1 MWIVLPG
8 NFGAPLADA
17 YDCNRWTDNSSDANS
32 RAFDSNQRVSRQD
45 WEPEAARPQACANQ
59 SINCKGFL
67 FAQPSINSRPAEMN
81 AIISVSNLHKSYGE
95 AAAIRGVSFDVEV
108 SELTVI
114 IGPSGCGKS
123 TLLRCLNGLEL
134 FDSGRVRIGE
144 ITIDLDNELSHRDL
158 NARLR
163 RLREEV
169 GMVFQSFNLF
179 PHLTALENAMLAP
192 MVVKKFDRRKAESTA
207 RELLA
212 KVGLRDR
219 LDYYPS
225 QLSGGQQQRAAIAR
239 ALAMEPKVMLYD
251 EPTSAL
257 DPSLVE
263 EVLNIMRKLDDEGM
277 TQVVVTHEMRFAR
290 DVADKIL
297 MLADGELI
305 ESGSPEVIFSSPGDE
320 RTRAFLRRYL

>member
-1 MWIVLPG
+1 M
-8 NFGAPLADA
+8 
-17 YDCNRWTDNSSDANS
+17 S
-32 RAFDSNQRVSRQD
+32 
-45 WEPEAARPQACANQ
+45 
-59 SINCKGFL
+59 
-67 FAQPSINSRPAEMN
+67 
-81 AIISVSNLHKSYGE
+81 AIISVNNLQKSYGE
-95 AAAIRGVSFDVEV
+95 AAALRGISFEVEV
-108 SELTVI
+108 SELTTI

-144 ITIDLDNELSHRDL
+144 ITLDRSDHLSPRDF
-158 NARLR
+158 NSQLR
-163 RLREEV
+163 HLREEA

-179 PHLTALENAMLAP
+179 PHLTVLENAMLAP
-192 MVVKKFDRRKAESTA
+192 VVVKKLNRKVAETKA

-212 KVGLRDR
+212 KVGLSER

-257 DPSLVE
+257 DPSLVG

-277 TQVVVTHEMRFAR
+277 TQVIVTHEMNFAR
-290 DVADKIL
+290 DVADKVL
-297 MLADGELI
+297 VLSDGELI
-305 ESGSPEVIFSSPGDE
+305 ERDSPEVIFRSPRDE
-320 RTRAFLRRYL
+320 RTRAFLQRYLS

>member
-1 MWIVLPG
+1 MI
-8 NFGAPLADA
+8 PL
-17 YDCNRWTDNSSDANS
+17 
-32 RAFDSNQRVSRQD
+32 
-45 WEPEAARPQACANQ
+45 
-59 SINCKGFL
+59 
-67 FAQPSINSRPAEMN
+67 
-81 AIISVSNLHKSYGE
+81 ISVNSLRKSYGE
-95 AAAIRGVSFDVEV
+95 AAALRGISFDVEV
-108 SELTVI
+108 SELTAI

-144 ITIDLDNELSHRDL
+144 ITLDRDNGLSLRDFHD
-158 NARLR
+158 RLR

-192 MVVKKFDRRKAESTA
+192 MVVKKVDRRKAESTA

-212 KVGLRDR
+212 KVGLIDR

-257 DPSLVE
+257 DPSLVG
-263 EVLNIMRKLDDEGM
+263 EVLGIMRKLDDEGM

-290 DVADKIL
+290 EVSDQSLVL
-297 MLADGELI
+297 CDGELV
-305 ESGSPEVIFSSPGDE
+305 EAGDPDLIFTTPQDE
-320 RTRAFLRRYL
+320 RTRSFLQRYL